1 MYYIFV
7 MMCYIEFWI
16 MYMYYRVGY
25 FSGTFVYLD
34 YVHTLLFIFASIVI
48 LKHFPKFASNYVLGH
63 FLVAVNCVLGR
74 SQSAPKSFLGQ
85 FSNCP

>member
-1 MYYIFV
+1 VKLHVLQIV

-48 LKHFPKFASNYVLGH
+48 LKYFPKFASNYVLGH
-63 FLVAVNCVLGR
+63 FLELPLIV
-74 SQSAPKSFLGQ
+74 F
-85 FSNCP
+85 

>member
-1 MYYIFV
+1 
-7 MMCYIEFWI
+7 

-63 FLVAVNCVLGR
+63 FLELPLIV
-74 SQSAPKSFLGQ
+74 F
-85 FSNCP
+85 